1 MTVRKVPID
10 IELTGALILGMTIT
24 DFRFPS
30 PADCYTRVA
39 LKLDETAFW
48 DLFVDALEGIGEVE
62 KWGMAGIIGDIA
74 GRDPD
79 NSIESMPLDRLMQAD
94 LVPVK
99 HYPSEFYCSQV

>member
-74 GRDPD
+74 GRDP
-79 NSIESMPLDRLMQAD
+79 R
-94 LVPVK
+94 
-99 HYPSEFYCSQV
+99 